1 MSINET
7 GIIPD
12 IEIKRGYEQYEAS
25 GVDNQLEKAKEVLTM
40 LIEKK

>member
-1 MSINET
+1 VSINET

-12 IEIKRGYEQYEAS
+12 IEIPWEYEQYEAS
-25 GVDNQLEKAKEVLTM
+25 GIDNQLEKAKEVLTT